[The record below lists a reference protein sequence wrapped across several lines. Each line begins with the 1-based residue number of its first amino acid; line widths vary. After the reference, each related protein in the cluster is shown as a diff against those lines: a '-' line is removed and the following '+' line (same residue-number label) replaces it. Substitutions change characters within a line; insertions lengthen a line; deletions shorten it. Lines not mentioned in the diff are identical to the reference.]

1 MDAPAEREWQNAEN
15 DDFDRREARENE
27 HDSERQRSPPA
38 PPRSSS
44 RETYERRRSRDYDH
58 RSSPPPRD
66 AYDRGSSPPP
76 PSRRYED
83 HDRERERDRGR
94 RGYGHGHAYGRDDRY
109 AGPPPSS
116 FARSREPPVR
126 PSPPPSNIVGAFG
139 LSIRTTE
146 RDLEDEFTRAGEVEK
161 VVIVYDARTGR
172 SRGFGFITMKDIETA
187 TRAIE
192 QLNNVE
198 LHGRR
203 IRVDYS
209 STTRAHDPT
218 PGEYRGN
225 PRPVGGDRFS
235 RPQGSSYRG
244 SAFGRERGWGERG
257 RGRDRDREFSR
268 YHDSYYDRPPRDRG
282 GSRYDDYPRP
292 SGGWSRRD
300 DRGGPPPPRYR
311 PGSGPDSDNWRRRAS
326 PPPRMRSR
334 SPPPRYRDYDDGAY
348 DDRRRP
354 SAPPSDYGRERE
366 RSEYSERSDRPADY
380 EDSFSRYEDEPP
392 KRYD

>member
-27 HDSERQRSPPA
+27 HDSERHRSPPA

-44 RETYERRRSRDYDH
+44 RETYERRRSGDYDH

-66 AYDRGSSPPP
+66 AYDRGSSPSP

-94 RGYGHGHAYGRDDRY
+94 RGYGHGHAYGRDNRH

-282 GSRYDDYPRP
+282 VSRYDDYPRP

>member
-83 HDRERERDRGR
+83 YDRERDRGR

-146 RDLEDEFTRAGEVEK
+146 RDLSL
-161 VVIVYDARTGR
+161 IH
-172 SRGFGFITMKDIETA
+172 I
-187 TRAIE
+187 
-192 QLNNVE
+192 
-198 LHGRR
+198 
-203 IRVDYS
+203 
-209 STTRAHDPT
+209 
-218 PGEYRGN
+218 
-225 PRPVGGDRFS
+225 
-235 RPQGSSYRG
+235 
-244 SAFGRERGWGERG
+244 
-257 RGRDRDREFSR
+257 
-268 YHDSYYDRPPRDRG
+268 
-282 GSRYDDYPRP
+282 
-292 SGGWSRRD
+292 
-300 DRGGPPPPRYR
+300 
-311 PGSGPDSDNWRRRAS
+311 
-326 PPPRMRSR
+326 
-334 SPPPRYRDYDDGAY
+334 
-348 DDRRRP
+348 
-354 SAPPSDYGRERE
+354 
-366 RSEYSERSDRPADY
+366 
-380 EDSFSRYEDEPP
+380 
-392 KRYD
+392 